1 MQKGIFVSGIGT
13 EVGKTVISAIIT
25 RALRADYWKPVQAGD
40 LAWTDS
46 MKVKAWTAG
55 KAGIF
60 HEEAFRLN
68 TPASPHYAAAED
80 GIRIQLSDFKLPVTD
95 NFLVV
100 EGAGGL
106 LVPLNSADTIA
117 DLIKQLDLAV
127 VLVSRHYLGSINHT
141 LLSIDYLQRRD
152 IPIAGIVF
160 NGAPTPSTSSIITEM
175 SGEKVLFHLPE
186 MEAVNPE
193 QIAYWAAEV
202 RPALEKTLRSKPGET
217 SEVYFDR
224 TEKTSE
230 V

>member
-13 EVGKTVISAIIT
+13 EIGKTVVSAIIT
-25 RALRADYWKPVQAGD
+25 RALQADYWKPVQAGD

-55 KAGIF
+55 KAGVF
-60 HEEAFRLN
+60 HEESFRLN

-80 GIRIQLSDFKLPVTD
+80 GITIQLSDFKLPATD

-106 LVPLNSADTIA
+106 LVPLNSSDTIA
-117 DLIKQLDLAV
+117 DLIKELDLAV
-127 VLVSRHYLGSINHT
+127 LLVSRHYLGSINHT
-141 LLSIDYLQRRD
+141 LLSIDYLQGRG

-160 NGAPTPSTSSIITEM
+160 NGPATPSTSSIITEM

-186 MEAVNPE
+186 MTEVNAE
-193 QIAYWAAEV
+193 QIAYWAEEV
-202 RPALEKTLRSKPGET
+202 RPVLEHVL
-217 SEVYFDR
+217 
-224 TEKTSE
+224 
-230 V
+230 

>member
-13 EVGKTVISAIIT
+13 EIGKTVISAIIS

-55 KAGIF
+55 EAGVF
-60 HEEAFRLN
+60 HQETFSLN
-68 TPASPHYAAAED
+68 TPASPHFAAAED
-80 GIRIQLSDFKLPVTD
+80 GITIQLNDFKLPTTD

-106 LVPLNSADTIA
+106 LVPLNHSDTIA
-117 DLIKQLDLAV
+117 DLIKHLDLAV

-141 LLSIDYLQRRD
+141 LLSIDYLKQRK

-160 NGAPTPSTSSIITEM
+160 NGPPTPSTSSIITEM

-186 MEAVNPE
+186 MEEVNTD
-193 QIAYWAAEV
+193 QIAFWAEEV
-202 RPALEKTLRSKPGET
+202 RPVLEQAL
-217 SEVYFDR
+217 
-224 TEKTSE
+224 
-230 V
+230 

>member
-13 EVGKTVISAIIT
+13 EIGKTVISAIIT
-25 RALRADYWKPVQAGD
+25 SALEADYWKPVQAGD

-46 MKVKAWTAG
+46 MKVKAWTEG
-55 KAGIF
+55 KAGVF
-60 HEEAFRLN
+60 HEETFRLN
-68 TPASPHYAAAED
+68 TPASPHFAAAED
-80 GIRIQLSDFKLPVTD
+80 GITIQLDDFKLPTTD

-106 LVPLNSADTIA
+106 LVPLNSYDTIA

-141 LLSIDYLQRRD
+141 LLSIDYLQRRE

-160 NGAPTPSTSSIITEM
+160 NGPPTPSTSSIITEM

-186 MEAVNPE
+186 LEEINVE
-193 QIAYWAAEV
+193 QITYWAEKM
-202 RPALEKTLRSKPGET
+202 RPALEKALT
-217 SEVYFDR
+217 
-224 TEKTSE
+224 
-230 V
+230 